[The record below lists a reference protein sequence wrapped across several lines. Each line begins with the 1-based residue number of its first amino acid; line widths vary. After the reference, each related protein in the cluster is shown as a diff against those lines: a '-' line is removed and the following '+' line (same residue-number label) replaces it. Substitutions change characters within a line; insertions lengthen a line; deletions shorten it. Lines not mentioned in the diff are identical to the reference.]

1 MASTPPNGHGYA
13 AISITTA
20 GSPHTSVITFGFLN
34 VLNVTATACNT
45 ALRTAMNTGTTPF
58 IASQMFTGFTIVNT
72 YVLVNTGGFLSVS
85 NDPTAVGGTLSGS
98 APPLNTA
105 AVIRKNTGFAG
116 RQYRGRMF
124 MPPTRISESDVS
136 VAGVISGTSLSASN
150 STWNTFYFNL
160 GTQNLLPVIIHGAP
174 LSGPTPVPTPI
185 TS

>member
-1 MASTPPNGHGYA
+1 MRRIPVYDILFH
-13 AISITTA
+13 
-20 GSPHTSVITFGFLN
+20 
-34 VLNVTATACNT
+34 
-45 ALRTAMNTGTTPF
+45 
-58 IASQMFTGFTIVNT
+58 
-72 YVLVNTGGFLSVS
+72 LS
-85 NDPTAVGGTLSGS
+85 NMLP
-98 APPLNTA
+98 APKMQLLLDKIGQLDIGWNERPLGERDLYELCDRFNLTVDELPLNTA

-185 TS
+185 TSFSTTPLIGTIKRRIRP